1 MSNSEYTILVV
12 DDNQMNVD
20 MLSRRLQRDD
30 YKVIEAFNGR
40 EAVQCLQDN
49 SVDLV
54 LLDVMMP
61 VMDGLGVLG
70 VMQGEDEL
78 QDIPVIMVTAKN
90 ERDCI
95 DRCLEWGAVDYI
107 IKPINMVKLRASI
120 QTYLK

>member
-61 VMDGLGVLG
+61 VMDGLDVLG

-95 DRCLEWGAVDYI
+95 DRCLERGAVDYI